1 VGIKVGS
8 TWYQLFKKN
17 RIANYISQSIY
28 RALTDSVY
36 LMIVYPIFPRSRKR
50 RSARI
55 AVALMLV
62 MVVLL
67 LAAGC
72 IRGQPA
78 FGNTTANGTAAVNPS
93 TLITQPVQIQCPP
106 VFGNAPP
113 YIIINPI
120 GGHNLGD
127 TFEING
133 TTNLGVDSKILFE
146 LWEPRLLEVPPD
158 RNVTVIATSP
168 YQYFSISGYVKIEKG
183 PCGENF
189 WSYTVNL
196 PGNHAPWH
204 REYSVAVSKKGESIH
219 IVNSSIFPVNVDNTK
234 HSAGSDV
241 K

>member
-1 VGIKVGS
+1 M
-8 TWYQLFKKN
+8 TA
-17 RIANYISQSIY
+17 RP
-28 RALTDSVY
+28 
-36 LMIVYPIFPRSRKR
+36 IVPESRKR
-50 RSARI
+50 RSAPV

-62 MVVLL
+62 IVALL

-78 FGNTTANGTAAVNPS
+78 FDNTTANGTAAVNPS

-106 VFGNAPP
+106 VFGNTTP

-120 GGHNLGD
+120 GHHDTGD

-133 TTNLGVDSKILFE
+133 TTNLGVNSKILFE
-146 LWEPRLLEVPPD
+146 LWEPRLLELPPD
-158 RNVTVIATSP
+158 RNITETATIP
-168 YQYFSISGYVKIEKG
+168 YQYFSISGYVKIENG
-183 PCGENF
+183 SCGENF

-204 REYSVAVSKKGESIH
+204 REYSVSVSVKGESNH
-219 IVNSSIFPVNVDNTK
+219 IVNSSIFPVNVDNTEN
-234 HSAGSDV
+234 SAGSDV